1 MEKYLKKCVLC
12 GSENIKAIRGYE
24 FAWLCKCKN
33 CSMVFSSRNPSAGE
47 LEEYYKGY
55 GRNDYL
61 SPLTIKRYHEILDIF
76 EPYRKTNKLIDV
88 GCGIGYFLDVAKT
101 RGWEVYGTE
110 FTDKAI
116 EICESKGIIMK
127 KGVLN
132 PGDFTEGEF
141 DIITSFE
148 VIEHINTPNEEIESF
163 RKILRAGGAVYIT
176 TPNFNSLLRYY
187 LKGSY
192 NVIGWPEHLSYYTPL
207 TLKKV
212 MQKHGFQP
220 QFVKATGISITRFRT
235 SRGPST
241 SEEIREGTE
250 FISADT
256 ADEKLRNSMERNKI
270 LGSAKR
276 TVNTMLTLSGKG
288 DALKALFVKT

>member
-1 MEKYLKKCVLC
+1 
-12 GSENIKAIRGYE
+12 
-24 FAWLCKCKN
+24 
-33 CSMVFSSRNPSAGE
+33 
-47 LEEYYKGY
+47 
-55 GRNDYL
+55 
-61 SPLTIKRYHEILDIF
+61 
-76 EPYRKTNKLIDV
+76 
-88 GCGIGYFLDVAKT
+88 
-101 RGWEVYGTE
+101 
-110 FTDKAI
+110 
-116 EICESKGIIMK
+116 
-127 KGVLN
+127 
-132 PGDFTEGEF
+132 
-141 DIITSFE
+141 
-148 VIEHINTPNEEIESF
+148 
-163 RKILRAGGAVYIT
+163 
-176 TPNFNSLLRYY
+176 
-187 LKGSY
+187 
-192 NVIGWPEHLSYYTPL
+192 
-207 TLKKV
+207 